1 MKTLGIIG
9 GVSWHSSAE
18 YYRQLNIK
26 VAHRLGPR
34 HSAKLVLSSI
44 DFADLLSWQ
53 RDSDNSRLK
62 SAFRAEVQRL
72 KSAGCEAFVIASHTL
87 SWLGDDLGADVGLK
101 HIGLYDSL
109 ISRLRTLGVR
119 RIGLTGTRYTMTD
132 SRYRETYEA
141 AGFEVITPFEPHL
154 TRTATIVYKELVNGV
169 FLPESKIEFIRCFEN
184 LVQNKAEAIVLGCTE
199 IGLLIPERQMAFS
212 IASHDGMSTSVPLID
227 LIETHVNAC
236 IDWALSGG

>member
-26 VAHRLGPR
+26 VAQRLGPR
-34 HSAKLVLSSI
+34 HSARLVLSSI

-53 RDSDNSRLK
+53 RDPDNSRLK

-87 SWLGDDLGADVGLK
+87 SWLGDELGADEGLR

-132 SRYRETYEA
+132 PRYRQTYEA
-141 AGFEVITPFEPHL
+141 SGFEVITPTEPHL
-154 TRTATIVYKELVNGV
+154 TRTATIVYKELVNGQ
-169 FLPESKIEFIRCFEN
+169 FTPESKIEFIRCFEN
-184 LVQNKAEAIVLGCTE
+184 LIQNKAEAIVLGCTE
-199 IGLLIPERQMAFS
+199 IGLLIPDRQMSFS
-212 IASHDGMSTSVPLID
+212 IASSDGLSTCVPLID
-227 LIETHVNAC
+227 LIETHVNAS
-236 IDWALSGG
+236 IDWALSSG